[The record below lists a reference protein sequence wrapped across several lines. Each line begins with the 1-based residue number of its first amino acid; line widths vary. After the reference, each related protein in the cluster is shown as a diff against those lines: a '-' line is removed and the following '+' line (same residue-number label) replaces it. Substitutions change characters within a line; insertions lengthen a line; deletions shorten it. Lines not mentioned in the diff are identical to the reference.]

1 MRRVIAVG
9 VMGLM
14 LWSTS
19 TVKAGLMKVHYEKGK
34 AWITNVPTLAWGRSG
49 ETTFCGALA
58 AALESIDIK
67 GDYVGLMGDSA
78 LAFRVRWYRSEKGQ
92 AWCPSS
98 PVGEMGPW
106 DARAATSVGV
116 KLRYEVDL
124 DGKADMSK
132 FADQVKKSID
142 DGYPILAYGATLDV
156 GVIYGYA
163 DEGRTVLLRDYFKGE
178 TPVEMPL
185 KDTKGMLIFIEPA
198 AAPASHRDRAV
209 QAMKDA
215 VADWRRAPD
224 PFKDGR
230 YLFGD
235 AALAEWISNLKNTE
249 LTEAQRKELFQP
261 SWWTFCVL
269 ADARRT
275 AASYLQRVAP
285 LFEGEA
291 RSSIMKAANFYGQ
304 AAGVTGK
311 VFGEKNAFLG
321 PWSGKKIDDW
331 NEETRLREAE
341 LLSQMRTL
349 DNQAIGELEKALK
362 ALQ

>member
-1 MRRVIAVG
+1 MPRGIISGVAV
-9 VMGLM
+9 LM
-14 LWSTS
+14 LWGVLHAKEGPMN
-19 TVKAGLMKVHYEKGK
+19 VKHENGKV
-34 AWITNVPTLAWGRSG
+34 WIDNVPALAWGKSG

-58 AALESIDIK
+58 AAMRAMDIQ

-78 LAFRVRWYRSEKGQ
+78 LAFRVRWYRSDKGQ
-92 AWCPSS
+92 GWCPSS

-106 DARAATSVGV
+106 DQRASKAAGL
-116 KLRYEVDL
+116 KLSYRVDL
-124 DGKADMSK
+124 EGKTDFSQYAND
-132 FADQVKKSID
+132 VKKNID
-142 DGYPILAYGATLDV
+142 AGRPVLAYGTTLDL

-163 DEGRTVLLRDYFKGE
+163 DEGRTVMLRDYFKGE

-185 KDTKGMLIFIEPA
+185 KDTKGMLVFIDRAE
-198 AAPASHRDRAV
+198 APASDRDRAV

-224 PFKDGR
+224 PMKQGR

-235 AALAEWISNLKNTE
+235 AALAEWIGNLRSAE

-261 SWWTFCVL
+261 SWWTFCAL
-269 ADARRT
+269 ADARRA

-291 RSSIMKAANFYGQ
+291 YAAILKAASLYEQ
-304 AAGVTGK
+304 SAGLTGK
-311 VFGEKNAFLG
+311 VFADKNAFLG

-331 NEETRLREAE
+331 DEATRLREAE
-341 LLSQMRTL
+341 LLSQVRTL
-349 DNQAIGELEKALK
+349 DNQAIAEMEKALK
-362 ALQ
+362 AL